1 MSYLLVRNIHFQLIM
16 EERNLKIYSDAEACP
31 VRNVI
36 DRIGDKWSML
46 VLLLLE
52 EAEVLRFSEIHKV
65 IETISQKMLT
75 VTLKALEADGLVHRT
90 VYPQIPPRVEYK
102 LTERGQSLM
111 PHLHSLVQWA
121 STNMNEIRESRRIFE
136 TEFGRN

>member
-1 MSYLLVRNIHFQLIM
+1 MSYLQVRNTHLQLVM
-16 EERNLKIYSDAEACP
+16 EERNLKKYADADACP
-31 VRNVI
+31 IRNVI

-52 EAEVLRFSEIHKV
+52 EAEVLRFSEIHKTV
-65 IETISQKMLT
+65 GTISQKMLT

-90 VYPQIPPRVEYK
+90 VFPQIPPRVEYQ

-121 STNMNEIRESRRIFE
+121 STNMNEIRESRRVFE

>member
-1 MSYLLVRNIHFQLIM
+1 M
-16 EERNLKIYSDAEACP
+16 EEKNLKYFADAENCP

-52 EAEVLRFSEIHKV
+52 EAQVMRFSEIHKA

-75 VTLKALEADGLVHRT
+75 VTLKALEADGLVDRT
-90 VYPQIPPRVEYK
+90 VYPQIPPKVEYK
-102 LTERGQSLM
+102 LTERGQSLL
-111 PHLHSLVQWA
+111 PHLHSLVKWA
-121 STNMNEIRESRRIFE
+121 KENMTEIQESRKQFAS
-136 TEFGRN
+136 

>member
-1 MSYLLVRNIHFQLIM
+1 MKNYANA
-16 EERNLKIYSDAEACP
+16 DACP

-52 EAEVLRFSEIHKV
+52 EAEVLRFSEIQKL

-75 VTLKALEADGLVHRT
+75 VTLKALESDGLVQRT
-90 VYPQIPPRVEYK
+90 VYPQIPPRVEYQ
-102 LTERGQSLM
+102 LTERGKSLM

-121 STNMNEIRESRRIFE
+121 AANMHDIRESRRLFNA
-136 TEFGRN
+136 GVGGN